1 MFTNQVRIVVCIL
14 MLSVSALAG
23 YFKVYEIT
31 ALAILLAGYVIWGY
45 FKEGPIILA
54 AKQYRLKNYEQAKEL
69 LQSVKNPELLNK
81 RRKPYYRFLL
91 GNIAVNQLDYTTA
104 EFELGQAA
112 SLGLRAND
120 LGVAL
125 MHLANISLRNKDKT
139 RGMVWIKQAEKL
151 PLSAKYKSILSN
163 IEKELQQIK

>member
-1 MFTNQVRIVVCIL
+1 MFTNQARFIVCVL
-14 MLSVSALAG
+14 LLLVSALAA
-23 YFKVYEIT
+23 YFKVYEIA
-31 ALAILLAGYVIWGY
+31 ALAVLLAGYVIWGY
-45 FKEGPIILA
+45 YKEGPIILA

-91 GNIAVNQLDYTTA
+91 GNIAVNQFDYDSA
-104 EFELGQAA
+104 EYQLGQAA

-125 MHLANISLRNKDKT
+125 MHLANISLRKKDKVN
-139 RGMVWIKQAEKL
+139 GMVWIKQADKL
-151 PLSAKYKSILSN
+151 PLTAKYKSIISN